1 MGIAGTIV
9 SIDFVMSFVGLTIG
23 NHNLPPLILAIM
35 FAPVIFLTSGVFAG
49 VVGLSS
55 KWRPLAI
62 IGLISNCLALLM
74 VPAFFAFGAVF
85 AQ

>member
-35 FAPVIFLTSGVFAG
+35 FAPVIFLASGVFAG
-49 VVGLSS
+49 MVGLSS

-62 IGLISNCLALLM
+62 IGVATNAVALVM
-74 VPAFFAFGAVF
+74 VPAFFTFGAVF

>member
-23 NHNLPPLILAIM
+23 NHDLPPLVLAIM

-49 VVGLSS
+49 VIGLSS
-55 KWRPLAI
+55 HWRPLAI
-62 IGLISNCLALLM
+62 IGLVSNSLALLM

>member
-74 VPAFFAFGAVF
+74 VPAFFAFGAAF